1 MQMIIKMQV
10 TRKGGYVRKTLC
22 FIFLDIS
29 AWWCIIHILHK

>member
-22 FIFLDIS
+22 FIFLDTS
-29 AWWCIIHILHK
+29 CMSMYYTYFT